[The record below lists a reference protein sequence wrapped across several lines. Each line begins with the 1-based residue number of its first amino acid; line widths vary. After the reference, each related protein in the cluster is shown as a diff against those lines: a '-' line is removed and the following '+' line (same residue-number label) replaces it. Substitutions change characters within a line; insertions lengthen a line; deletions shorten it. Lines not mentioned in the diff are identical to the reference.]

1 MAGKATR
8 ALGPHSAP
16 LSAAID
22 RHVLME
28 ARIRSIE
35 RWLTPRH
42 ARFALVTLALLSLA
56 FGLALRDV
64 RLDHDFER
72 FFPTDDP
79 ELDRYLSF
87 RERFGGDDDF
97 LLIGAAHSPSVFDS
111 AFLARFDAL
120 ADALSEADHVRK
132 VTAITN
138 SEEPRLTP
146 VGLFAVPWLRW
157 EADSLLRADSAR
169 VWNDP
174 LLREAHFAP
183 DAGAMLMVLRAEP
196 GLSKERS
203 DALFLAVQSAVE
215 ASGLENV
222 RMGGRIHG
230 QYWYIQKMQRELVLF
245 FSVSVALLAIFLAA
259 GFRTWWG
266 VAVPITV
273 VGLSVLWQVGI
284 LSLIHISEPTRPY

>member
-146 VGLFAVPWLRW
+146 VGLFAVPCSAGKRIAS
-157 EADSLLRADSAR
+157 ESRQRAR
-169 VWNDP
+169 V
-174 LLREAHFAP
+174 
-183 DAGAMLMVLRAEP
+183 
-196 GLSKERS
+196 ERS
-203 DALFLAVQSAVE
+203 VAARGPFRARRRSHA
-215 ASGLENV
+215 
-222 RMGGRIHG
+222 HG
-230 QYWYIQKMQRELVLF
+230 
-245 FSVSVALLAIFLAA
+245 AA
-259 GFRTWWG
+259 R
-266 VAVPITV
+266 
-273 VGLSVLWQVGI
+273 
-284 LSLIHISEPTRPY
+284 